1 MSALVPDES
10 RLAPDDR
17 LRLAAIRAMVLR
29 DFDRAIGAYT
39 ELAAANPEDAGDLV
53 DLGRAQEAAGRLAD
67 ARRTYER
74 ATALNSQLASGF
86 LRLGS
91 VLGEGGN
98 LTEALAAFDEADR
111 LYALSSNIEGRV
123 ETLLERGAALDS
135 VGHFE
140 ATAKAA
146 EEASRLAQQAGLVP
160 QVIRAGFQS
169 GSAQVGAGQ
178 FAAGLA
184 TLRTYVNQA
193 LAAGLEGTA
202 AGGLIDMAGT
212 LLANGK
218 VVEAEAALVQAR
230 AIADER
236 SLTRTAMRA
245 STQRAALELDRNEP
259 AAALA
264 LLEEPL
270 RYYAQSRHR
279 RLEAV
284 ALTIAARAHQELRQ
298 YSTAGGQLEKVL
310 AFADESH
317 NDELRAQAQ
326 SSLATMAFSQGRLPA
341 AVEHRAA
348 AIALRRSLRDT
359 ETLPYDLTNLADVL
373 IRLGRSAEASAPLDE
388 VEAGI
393 AAGTGAYPSRARRVM
408 VLRALQAVTDGRF
421 AAARQHVAPLVR
433 AAPPPTDESAR
444 LGLMLDAVAAVST
457 GQGGPIPAVPAALDH
472 TSLTGRDLRW
482 WRVIAL
488 AAAGDRARASS
499 EVEGLLQSPP
509 PPTATRTSG
518 GWRPWRPR
526 SRPIRRS
533 RRRTPRAPARPSA
546 AWPASGGRPS
556 PRIEAATICRRCW
569 PPSRARRRARPGT
582 DLRAARRQE
591 ETQMTTE
598 LLTGLGV
605 AVAVAAA
612 LYWFLTFRRG
622 GDDGPIRV
630 KGGSVTIDAPQDW
643 VSAGQGFR
651 LKRNNPRLTKATVDV
666 TLNGV
671 SQPGSPVTGQVVHLA
686 LVDPGASGPA
696 ASRLT
701 ITVPRGVDVANPRFN
716 ASAKRLTS
724 RDPGTYM
731 TEVRVVGGGP
741 ATTFGPYTAAQSKLL
756 IIDIIPG

>member
-1 MSALVPDES
+1 MWRTPGSKLPPAPLAAQEWYHSGIEAIREGAFATGRKALEEAVRLHPDYALAHSRLAEVLSSLDEEREAQRALIRVSSLVPDES

-29 DFDRAIGAYT
+29 DFDRAIDAYT

-53 DLGRAQEAAGRLAD
+53 DLGRAQEAAGQLAD

-98 LTEALAAFDEADR
+98 LTDALAAFDEADR
-111 LYALSSNIEGRV
+111 LYALSSNLEGRV
-123 ETLLERGAALDS
+123 ETLLKRGAALDW

-140 ATAKAA
+140 AAAKAA
-146 EEASRLAQQAGLVP
+146 EEASRLAQQAGLAP
-160 QVIRAGFQS
+160 QVIRAGFQI

-184 TLRTYVNQA
+184 TLRTYVTQA

-259 AAALA
+259 AAALV
-264 LLEEPL
+264 LVEEPL

-284 ALTIAARAHQELRQ
+284 ALTIAARAHQALRQ
-298 YSTAGGQLEKVL
+298 YSTAGDQLEKVI

-373 IRLGRSAEASAPLDE
+373 IRLGRSAEASALLDE

-444 LGLMLDAVAAVST
+444 LGLMLDAVAAAST
-457 GQGGPIPAVPAALDH
+457 GKSGPIPAVPAALDY

-482 WRVIAL
+482 WRAIAL
-488 AAAGDRARASS
+488 AAGGDRARASS
-499 EVEGLLQSPP
+499 EVEELLQEPSTADSDEDVWRLAALAATLATDSSLAATHAARARQAFGRLAGQWGAAIAPYRGRHDLSPLLA
-509 PPTATRTSG
+509 TITRTTEGS
-518 GWRPWRPR
+518 
-526 SRPIRRS
+526 
-533 RRRTPRAPARPSA
+533 AR
-546 AWPASGGRPS
+546 
-556 PRIEAATICRRCW
+556 
-569 PPSRARRRARPGT
+569 
-582 DLRAARRQE
+582 D
-591 ETQMTTE
+591 
-598 LLTGLGV
+598 
-605 AVAVAAA
+605 
-612 LYWFLTFRRG
+612 
-622 GDDGPIRV
+622 
-630 KGGSVTIDAPQDW
+630 
-643 VSAGQGFR
+643 
-651 LKRNNPRLTKATVDV
+651 
-666 TLNGV
+666 
-671 SQPGSPVTGQVVHLA
+671 
-686 LVDPGASGPA
+686 
-696 ASRLT
+696 
-701 ITVPRGVDVANPRFN
+701 
-716 ASAKRLTS
+716 
-724 RDPGTYM
+724 
-731 TEVRVVGGGP
+731 
-741 ATTFGPYTAAQSKLL
+741 
-756 IIDIIPG
+756 